1 MLNIVPLFEEYIE
14 SMSQIEKESFS
25 DDPWSLN
32 MFLDLLDNSLAVC
45 YIALEDDEVAGYL
58 IAYHILSELQILN
71 IAVKKS
77 MRNKKIA
84 TKLFEAMFDYAKSR
98 NINEFTLEV
107 RPSNAGAI
115 ALYKKF
121 GFETDGVRKNYY
133 KNPKEDA
140 LLMGLRGG

>member
-84 TKLFEAMFDYAKSR
+84 TKLFEAMFDYAKNR